1 MLLREE
7 ILNDRSKENVMKAAR
22 YACSSVKRFSELV
35 DCVVSKEKRLPE
47 LASWCLGWAVK
58 LKPLMVLPHL
68 ETVVAQMENEAT
80 SETVKRNMLRILE
93 DVDIPESFHGRVM
106 NACFRF
112 VEDPATAVAIK
123 AFSLTVLSNL
133 SRHYPD
139 ILPELKLLIEERM
152 PHETAAFR
160 SRGRKILK
168 F

>member
-1 MLLREE
+1 MYLHKE
-7 ILNDRSKENVMKAAR
+7 ILNNRSKENVMKAAR
-22 YACSSVKRFSELV
+22 YACSSTKRFSELV
-35 DCVVSKEKRLPE
+35 DCVVSNEKRLPE

-68 ETVVAQMENEAT
+68 ETVVAQMENEAAN
-80 SETVKRNMLRILE
+80 ETVKRNMLRILE
-93 DVDIPESFHGRVM
+93 DVDIPENFHGRVM

-123 AFSLTVLSNL
+123 AFSLTILSNL

-139 ILPELKLLIEERM
+139 ILPELKLLIEARM

-160 SRGRKILK
+160 SRGRKILR